1 MQKAT
6 TTQVAA
12 AIRKHAIAHI
22 ASKNG
27 LPPEVVIGCIAAGHK
42 RLTDQLDVCVTAA
55 IERTFQ
61 MVDSGAFQLLT
72 EYTPGEHA

>member
-1 MQKAT
+1 MHKAT

-12 AIRKHAIAHI
+12 AIRKNAIAHI

-27 LPPEVVIGCIAAGHK
+27 LPPEVVIGCIAAGHQ
-42 RLTDQLDVCVTAA
+42 RLTAQLDVCVTAA

-61 MVDSGAFQLLT
+61 MVESGVFELVT